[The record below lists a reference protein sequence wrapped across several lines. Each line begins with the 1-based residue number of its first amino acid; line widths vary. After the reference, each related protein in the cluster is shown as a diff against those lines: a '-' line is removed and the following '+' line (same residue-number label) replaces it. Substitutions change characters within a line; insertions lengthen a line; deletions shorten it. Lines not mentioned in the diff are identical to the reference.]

1 MPRNLLVGIR
11 RCNRRAV
18 ELGGGPVWS
27 DTRGLG
33 GGLLPSVQPLEN
45 PFYPTISKAIVCRTP
60 LDRWSDGGNNIGMPQ
75 EERAVIYEVERRL
88 AEKYAA
94 LPADH
99 VTAVVRHA
107 YAQFR
112 SSRVR
117 DFIPLLVERRADEEL
132 EELSVLRPDLAAVAL
147 DDLGMA
153 GSRTIAAV

>member
-1 MPRNLLVGIR
+1 
-11 RCNRRAV
+11 
-18 ELGGGPVWS
+18 
-27 DTRGLG
+27 
-33 GGLLPSVQPLEN
+33 
-45 PFYPTISKAIVCRTP
+45 
-60 LDRWSDGGNNIGMPQ
+60 MPQ
-75 EERAVIYEVERRL
+75 EERAVIYDVERRL
-88 AEKYAA
+88 LEKYAA

-147 DDLGMA
+147 GDLGLA
-153 GSRTIAAV
+153 GSRTIAVV